1 MRWKTGDEK
10 RKKEKGR
17 RTKKKGS
24 MDFKEYIKRKREI
37 VNQALE
43 SCLPDENKEPQSLHR
58 AMRYSVFAG
67 GKRLRPILAIASF
80 EAVVGRGKAI
90 LPVACALEMIHT
102 YSLIHDD
109 LPCMDDDDLRRGKPT
124 LHKVYG
130 DGMAV
135 LAGDALH
142 ALAFELLLQSKNP
155 QVVYEVAKAIGTEGM
170 IGGQVKDLEAEG
182 KKVSLKQVE
191 YIHTHKTGK
200 LLSASVRAGA
210 ILGGADKATLSALSS
225 YGEKFGLAFQIV
237 DDILDVVGKEEI
249 IGKKK
254 GSDKANSKATY
265 PEVIGLEE
273 SKKLAKDLLTQAKSK
288 LKVLKDKSWVFEMLA
303 NYVYGRIG

>member
-1 MRWKTGDEK
+1 
-10 RKKEKGR
+10 
-17 RTKKKGS
+17 
-24 MDFKEYIKRKREI
+24 MDFGEYIKRKREI
-37 VNQALE
+37 VNQALK
-43 SCLPDENKEPQSLHR
+43 SCLPDENKEPKSLHR

-80 EAVVGRGKAI
+80 EAVGGKGKAI
-90 LPVACALEMIHT
+90 LPVACAIEMIHT

-142 ALAFELLLQSKNP
+142 ALAFELLLQAKNP
-155 QVVYEVAKAIGTEGM
+155 QVVYEAAKAIGTEGM

-200 LLSASVRAGA
+200 LLRASVRAGA

-237 DDILDVVGKEEI
+237 DDILDVVGKEEV

>member
-1 MRWKTGDEK
+1 
-10 RKKEKGR
+10 
-17 RTKKKGS
+17 
-24 MDFKEYIKRKREI
+24 MDFGKYIKRKREI
-37 VNQALE
+37 VNQALDR
-43 SCLPDENKEPQSLHR
+43 CLPDENKEPKSLHQ

-80 EAVVGRGKAI
+80 EAVGGKGKAI
-90 LPVACALEMIHT
+90 LPVACAIEMIHT

-142 ALAFELLLQSKNP
+142 ALAFELLVQAKNP

-200 LLSASVRAGA
+200 LLRASVRAGA

-237 DDILDVVGKEEI
+237 DDILDVVGKEEV

-273 SKKLAKDLLTQAKSK
+273 SKILAKDLLTQAKSK

-303 NYVYGRIG
+303 DYVYERIG

>member
-1 MRWKTGDEK
+1 MDFEKYLQGK
-10 RKKEKGR
+10 RK
-17 RTKKKGS
+17 TI
-24 MDFKEYIKRKREI
+24 D
-37 VNQALE
+37 QALD
-43 SCLPDENKEPQSLHR
+43 SFLPEENKEPESLHR

-80 EAVVGRGKAI
+80 EAVGGKGRSI

-124 LHKVYG
+124 LHKVYSE
-130 DGMAV
+130 GMAV

-142 ALAFELLLQSKNP
+142 ALAFELLLKAKNP
-155 QVVYEVAKAIGTEGM
+155 QLVLEVAKAIGTEGM

-182 KKVSLKQVE
+182 KKASLKEVE

-200 LLSASVRAGA
+200 LLRASVRAGA
-210 ILGGADKATLSALSS
+210 ILGGADNARLSALSA

-237 DDILDVVGKEEI
+237 DDILDIVGKEEVL
-249 IGKKK
+249 GKKS
-254 GSDKANSKATY
+254 GSDKENSKATY
-265 PEVIGLEE
+265 PEVIGMER
-273 SKKLAKDLLTQAKSK
+273 SKTLAYNLLREAKNDLKILKEKSWIFEKLAD
-288 LKVLKDKSWVFEMLA
+288 F
-303 NYVYGRIG
+303 VYERIG

>member
-1 MRWKTGDEK
+1 
-10 RKKEKGR
+10 
-17 RTKKKGS
+17 
-24 MDFKEYIKRKREI
+24 MDFGEHIKKKREI
-37 VNQALE
+37 VNQALDR
-43 SCLPDENKEPQSLHR
+43 CIPDENKEPKSLHQ

-80 EAVVGRGKAI
+80 EAVGGKGKAI
-90 LPVACALEMIHT
+90 LPVACAIEMIHT

-109 LPCMDDDDLRRGKPT
+109 LPCMDDDDFRRGKPT

-200 LLSASVRAGA
+200 LLRASVRAGA
-210 ILGGADKATLSALSS
+210 ILGGADKATLSALSG
-225 YGEKFGLAFQIV
+225 YGEKFGLAFQKI
-237 DDILDVVGKEEI
+237 DDILFTLR
-249 IGKKK
+249 
-254 GSDKANSKATY
+254 N
-265 PEVIGLEE
+265 
-273 SKKLAKDLLTQAKSK
+273 
-288 LKVLKDKSWVFEMLA
+288 
-303 NYVYGRIG
+303 

>member
-1 MRWKTGDEK
+1 
-10 RKKEKGR
+10 
-17 RTKKKGS
+17 
-24 MDFKEYIKRKREI
+24 MDFKVYIKKKREI
-37 VNQALE
+37 VNQALKG
-43 SCLPDENKEPQSLHR
+43 CLPNENKEPKSLHR

-67 GKRLRPILAIASF
+67 GKRLRPILAMASF
-80 EAVVGRGKAI
+80 EAVGGRGKAI
-90 LPVACALEMIHT
+90 LPVACALELIHT

-142 ALAFELLLQSKNP
+142 ALAFELLLQAKNP

-182 KKVSLKQVE
+182 KKVSLREVE
-191 YIHTHKTGK
+191 YIHTHKTGR
-200 LLSASVRAGA
+200 LLRASVKAGA
-210 ILGGADKATLSALSS
+210 ILGCADKATLSALSS

-237 DDILDVVGKEEI
+237 DDILDVVGKEEV

-273 SKKLAKDLLTQAKSK
+273 SKKLAKDLLTQAKNR
-288 LKVLKDKSWVFEMLA
+288 LRVLKNKKWVFEKLA
-303 NYVYGRIG
+303 DYVYERIG

>member
-1 MRWKTGDEK
+1 
-10 RKKEKGR
+10 
-17 RTKKKGS
+17 
-24 MDFKEYIKRKREI
+24 MDFGKYIKRKREI
-37 VNQALE
+37 VNQALDR
-43 SCLPDENKEPQSLHR
+43 CLPDENKEPKSLHQ

-67 GKRLRPILAIASF
+67 GKRFRPILAIASF
-80 EAVVGRGKAI
+80 EAVGGKGKAI
-90 LPVACALEMIHT
+90 LPVACAIEMIHT

-200 LLSASVRAGA
+200 LLRASVRAGA

-237 DDILDVVGKEEI
+237 DDILDVVGKEEV

-273 SKKLAKDLLTQAKSK
+273 SKNLAKDLLTQAKNR
-288 LKVLKDKSWVFEMLA
+288 LRVLKNEKWVFEKLA
-303 NYVYGRIG
+303 DYVYERIG

>member
-1 MRWKTGDEK
+1 MQLQ
-10 RKKEKGR
+10 
-17 RTKKKGS
+17 
-24 MDFKEYIKRKREI
+24 EYIKEKREVI
-37 VNQALE
+37 NRALDRY
-43 SCLPDENKEPQSLHR
+43 LPDENKEPKSLHQ

-80 EAVVGRGKAI
+80 EAVGGRGKTI
-90 LPVACALEMIHT
+90 LPVACALELIHT

-109 LPCMDDDDLRRGKPT
+109 LPCMDNDDLRRGKPT

-142 ALAFELLLQSKNP
+142 ALAFELLLRAKNP
-155 QVVYEVAKAIGTEGM
+155 QVVLEVAKAIGTEGM

-182 KKVSLKQVE
+182 KKVSLKKVE

-200 LLSASVRAGA
+200 LLRASVRAGA
-210 ILGGADKATLSALSS
+210 ILGGADKAALSALSG

-237 DDILDVVGKEEI
+237 DDILDVVGKEEV

-265 PEVIGLEE
+265 PAVIGLEK
-273 SKKLAKDLLTQAKSK
+273 SKALARGLLTQAKRRVTI
-288 LKVLKDKSWVFEMLA
+288 LKSNSWVFEKLA
-303 NYVYGRIG
+303 DYVYERIG

>member
-1 MRWKTGDEK
+1 
-10 RKKEKGR
+10 
-17 RTKKKGS
+17 
-24 MDFKEYIKRKREI
+24 MDFGKYIKRKREI
-37 VNQALE
+37 VNQSLDR
-43 SCLPDENKEPQSLHR
+43 CLPDENKEPKSLHR

-80 EAVVGRGKAI
+80 ESVGGKGKVI

-130 DGMAV
+130 EGMAV

-142 ALAFELLLQSKNP
+142 ALAFELLLQAKNP
-155 QVVYEVAKAIGTEGM
+155 EVVYEVAKAIGTEGM

-200 LLSASVRAGA
+200 LLRASVRAGA

-249 IGKKK
+249 MGKKK

-265 PEVIGLEE
+265 PEVMGLEK
-273 SKKLAKDLLTQAKSK
+273 SKALARNLLQKAKSK
-288 LKVLKDKSWVFEMLA
+288 LKILGQKSWVFEKLA
-303 NYVYGRIG
+303 DYVYERIG

>member
-1 MRWKTGDEK
+1 MEVN
-10 RKKEKGR
+10 RKEN
-17 RTKKKGS
+17 
-24 MDFKEYIKRKREI
+24 FKEYLQKKRVIIER
-37 VNQALE
+37 ALD
-43 SCLPDENKEPQSLHR
+43 SFLPDEKVEPKSLHK

-80 EAVVGRGKAI
+80 EAVGGRDKKI

-109 LPCMDDDDLRRGKPT
+109 LPCMDNDDLRRGKPT

-130 DGMAV
+130 EGMAV

-142 ALAFELLLQSKNP
+142 ALAFELLLKAKNP
-155 QVVYEVAKAIGTEGM
+155 QVVLEVTKAIGTEGM

-200 LLSASVRAGA
+200 LLRASVRAGA
-210 ILGGADKATLSALSS
+210 ILGGADKKTLLALT
-225 YGEKFGLAFQIV
+225 YYAERFGLAFQIV
-237 DDILDVVGKEEI
+237 DDILDVVGKEEE
-249 IGKKK
+249 IGKKR

-265 PEVIGLEE
+265 PKVAGLEK
-273 SKKLAKDLLTQAKSK
+273 SKSLSRNLLKQAKVK
-288 LKVLKDKSWVFEMLA
+288 LNILKEKNWIFEKLVD
-303 NYVYGRIG
+303 YVYDRIG

>member
-1 MRWKTGDEK
+1 MED
-10 RKKEKGR
+10 GR
-17 RTKKKGS
+17 RKKKKGS

-43 SCLPDENKEPQSLHR
+43 SYLPDENQEPKSLHQ

-80 EAVVGRGKAI
+80 EAVGGKGKTI
-90 LPVACALEMIHT
+90 LPVACALEIIHT

-142 ALAFELLLQSKNP
+142 ALAFELLLQAKNP

-182 KKVSLKQVE
+182 KKVSLREVE
-191 YIHTHKTGK
+191 YIHTHKTGR
-200 LLSASVRAGA
+200 LLRASVRAGA
-210 ILGGADKATLSALSS
+210 ILGGADRTALSALSG

-265 PEVIGLEE
+265 PEVIGLEK
-273 SKKLAKDLLTQAKSK
+273 SKALAKNLLQEAKSK
-288 LKVLKDKSWVFEMLA
+288 LKVLGKKSWVFEGLA
-303 NYVYGRIG
+303 DYVYERIG

>member
-1 MRWKTGDEK
+1 
-10 RKKEKGR
+10 
-17 RTKKKGS
+17 

-37 VNQALE
+37 VNQGLE
-43 SCLPDENKEPQSLHR
+43 SCLPDENKEPKSLHK

-67 GKRLRPILAIASF
+67 GKRLRPILAMASF
-80 EAVVGRGKAI
+80 EAVGGRGKAI
-90 LPVACALEMIHT
+90 LQVACALELIHT

-142 ALAFELLLQSKNP
+142 ALAFELLLQAKNP
-155 QVVYEVAKAIGTEGM
+155 KVVYEVAKAIGTEGM

-182 KKVSLKQVE
+182 KKISLREVE
-191 YIHTHKTGK
+191 YIHTHKTGR
-200 LLSASVRAGA
+200 LLRASVRAGA
-210 ILGGADKATLSALSS
+210 ILGGADKAAFSALSS
-225 YGEKFGLAFQIV
+225 YSEKFGLAFQIV
-237 DDILDVVGKEEI
+237 DDILDVIGKEEI

-273 SKKLAKDLLTQAKSK
+273 SKKLAKNLLMQAKK
-288 LKVLKDKSWVFEMLA
+288 RLRILKNKKWVFEKLA
-303 NYVYGRIG
+303 DYVYERIR

>member
-1 MRWKTGDEK
+1 MEDGK
-10 RKKEKGR
+10 RKKE
-17 RTKKKGS
+17 KGS

-37 VNQALE
+37 VNQGLE
-43 SCLPDENKEPQSLHR
+43 SCLPDENKEPKSLHR

-67 GKRLRPILAIASF
+67 GKRLRPILAMAAF
-80 EAVVGRGKAI
+80 EAVGGGGKAI
-90 LPVACALEMIHT
+90 LQVACALEMIHT

-142 ALAFELLLQSKNP
+142 ALAFELLLQAKNP

-182 KKVSLKQVE
+182 KKVSLREVE
-191 YIHTHKTGK
+191 YIHTHKTGR
-200 LLSASVRAGA
+200 LLRASVRAGA
-210 ILGGADKATLSALSS
+210 ILGCADKATLSALSS

-237 DDILDVVGKEEI
+237 DDILDVVGKEEV

-254 GSDKANSKATY
+254 GSDKVNSKATY
-265 PEVIGLEE
+265 PEVMGLEE
-273 SKKLAKDLLTQAKSK
+273 SKKLARDLLTRAKSR
-288 LKVLKDKSWVFEMLA
+288 LRVLKNKKWVFEKLA
-303 NYVYGRIG
+303 DYVYERIG

>member
-1 MRWKTGDEK
+1 MEDGR

-17 RTKKKGS
+17 RKKKKGS
-24 MDFKEYIKRKREI
+24 MDFKEYIKKKREI

-43 SCLPDENKEPQSLHR
+43 SCLPDEKKEPRSLHQ

-67 GKRLRPILAIASF
+67 GKRLRPILAMASF
-80 EAVVGRGKAI
+80 EAVGGRGKAI

-109 LPCMDDDDLRRGKPT
+109 LPCMDDDNLRRGKPT

-142 ALAFELLLQSKNP
+142 ALAFELLLQAKNP
-155 QVVYEVAKAIGTEGM
+155 QVVNEVAKAIGTEGM

-200 LLSASVRAGA
+200 LLRAAVRAGA
-210 ILGGADKATLSALSS
+210 ILGGADKATLSALSG

-237 DDILDVVGKEEI
+237 DDILDVVGKEEV

-265 PEVIGLEE
+265 PAVIGLEE
-273 SKKLAKDLLTQAKSK
+273 SKNLAKDLLTQAKSR
-288 LKVLKDKSWVFEMLA
+288 LSVLKNKKWVFEKLA
-303 NYVYGRIG
+303 DYVYERIG

>member
-1 MRWKTGDEK
+1 
-10 RKKEKGR
+10 
-17 RTKKKGS
+17 
-24 MDFKEYIKRKREI
+24 MDFKEYIKKKREI
-37 VNQALE
+37 VNQALDKY
-43 SCLPDENKEPQSLHR
+43 LPDENKEPKSLHQ

-67 GKRLRPILAIASF
+67 GKRLRPILAMASF
-80 EAVVGRGKAI
+80 EAANGKGRGI

-124 LHKVYG
+124 LHIVYG
-130 DGMAV
+130 EGVAV

-142 ALAFELLLQSKNP
+142 ALAFELLLQAKSP
-155 QVVYEVAKAIGTEGM
+155 QVILEVAKAIGTEGM

-182 KKVSLKQVE
+182 KEVSLKQVE

-200 LLSASVRAGA
+200 LLGTSIRAGA
-210 ILGGADKATLSALSS
+210 ILGSADRTTLSALSS

-273 SKKLAKDLLTQAKSK
+273 SKKLARDLLTKAKSR
-288 LKVLKDKSWVFEMLA
+288 LRVLKNKKWIFEKLA
-303 NYVYGRIG
+303 DYVYESIGQI

>member
-1 MRWKTGDEK
+1 
-10 RKKEKGR
+10 
-17 RTKKKGS
+17 
-24 MDFKEYIKRKREI
+24 MDFKKYLQRKRKI
-37 VNQALE
+37 IDQALDRF
-43 SCLPDENKEPQSLHR
+43 LPDEDKEPESLHR

-80 EAVVGRGKAI
+80 EAVGGKGRSI

-124 LHKVYG
+124 LHKVYSE
-130 DGMAV
+130 GMAV

-142 ALAFELLLQSKNP
+142 ALAFELLLKARNP
-155 QVVYEVAKAIGTEGM
+155 HVVLEVAKAIGTEGM

-182 KKVSLKQVE
+182 KKVSLKEVE

-200 LLSASVRAGA
+200 LLRASVRVGA
-210 ILGGADKATLSALSS
+210 ILGGADNTRLSALSA

-237 DDILDVVGKEEI
+237 DDILDIVGKEDVL
-249 IGKKK
+249 GKKS
-254 GSDKANSKATY
+254 GSDKENSKATY
-265 PEVIGLEE
+265 PEVIGMER
-273 SKKLAKDLLTQAKSK
+273 SKTLARNLLKEAKNDLKILKGKSWIFEKLAD
-288 LKVLKDKSWVFEMLA
+288 
-303 NYVYGRIG
+303 YVYERIG

>member
-1 MRWKTGDEK
+1 MR
-10 RKKEKGR
+10 
-17 RTKKKGS
+17 
-24 MDFKEYIKRKREI
+24 FQEYIKKKREI
-37 VNQALE
+37 VNQALDKY
-43 SCLPDENKEPQSLHR
+43 LPDGSREPKSLHK

-80 EAVVGRGKAI
+80 EAVGGKGGGI

-130 DGMAV
+130 DGVAV

-142 ALAFELLLQSKNP
+142 ALAFELLLQAKNS
-155 QVVYEVAKAIGTEGM
+155 QVVLEVAKAIGTEGM

-200 LLSASVRAGA
+200 LLRASIRVGA
-210 ILGGADKATLSALSS
+210 ILGGADKATLLALSG

-265 PEVIGLEE
+265 PEVIGLEK
-273 SKKLAKDLLTQAKSK
+273 SKILAKHLLQKAKSK
-288 LKVLKDKSWVFEMLA
+288 LRTLGRKSWVFEGLA
-303 NYVYGRIG
+303 DYVYERIG

>member
-1 MRWKTGDEK
+1 ER
-10 RKKEKGR
+10 
-17 RTKKKGS
+17 
-24 MDFKEYIKRKREI
+24 
-37 VNQALE
+37 ALD
-43 SCLPDENKEPQSLHR
+43 SFLPDKKVEPKSLHK

-80 EAVVGRGKAI
+80 EAVGGKGKKI

-109 LPCMDDDDLRRGKPT
+109 LPCMDNDDLRRGKPT

-130 DGMAV
+130 EGMAV

-142 ALAFELLLQSKNP
+142 ALAFELLLKANNP
-155 QVVYEVAKAIGTEGM
+155 QVVLEVAKAIGTEGM

-182 KKVSLKQVE
+182 KKVSLKQVG

-200 LLSASVRAGA
+200 LLRASIRAGA
-210 ILGGADKATLSALSS
+210 ILGGADKKTLLALT
-225 YGEKFGLAFQIV
+225 YYAERFGLAFQIV
-237 DDILDVVGKEEI
+237 DDILDVVGKEEEM
-249 IGKKK
+249 GKKR

-265 PEVIGLEE
+265 PEVAGLEK
-273 SKKLAKDLLTQAKSK
+273 SKSLARNLLKQAKVKLDILKEKNWIFEKLAD
-288 LKVLKDKSWVFEMLA
+288 
-303 NYVYGRIG
+303 YVYDRIG